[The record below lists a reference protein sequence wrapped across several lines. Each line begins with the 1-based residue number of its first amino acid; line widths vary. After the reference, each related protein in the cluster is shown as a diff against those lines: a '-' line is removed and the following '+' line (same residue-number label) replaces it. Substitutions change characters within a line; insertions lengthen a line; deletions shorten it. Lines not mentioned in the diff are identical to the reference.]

1 MAWKDKFYKKENKKT
16 TGFTMVELV
25 VAIAILGI
33 IIAIALP
40 TVNSIQVKNEKKK
53 YVSYEE
59 SIISSAK
66 LYIDSYGEDKFNKR
80 DLNTQCASI
89 KFEELK
95 SRNLLKSYNL
105 DGVECTGTGDDIAAY
120 VVREESGNYKY
131 YPTIV
136 CKKNG
141 EEVVYQTTFTIPTV
155 CKNIDN
161 NKIAQIKNVPSCISN
176 SSDARLTLVVDSDE
190 NKRIVELGYSLIDSV
205 SSDNQG
211 LIKKL
216 EYTKI
221 DDLNNLANISL
232 YFADKIVQEEENK
245 NYKLVLKYRYAD
257 SDYQYEVLSKTI
269 AVNYTKPQIKVIAKK
284 YDSNIDIKNIKQY
297 DDYKNNKW
305 TNKNVYVT
313 ATAADACGK
322 KIDVILPDG
331 SSKEKVE
338 TNVIAEEQEV
348 KTQELAFKTKY
359 GNDKIAEKKFSVK
372 IDKEKPLCDVT
383 GGSDT
388 WINKMSKTTSRTIKA
403 TCDDGKGSGCK
414 TASFSKTYS
423 DNIDTTTA
431 GAKGNNIGGEVEDKA
446 GNKSNC
452 AANQTVKIDK
462 DPPTCNVAGGSN
474 TWINK
479 SSKTASR
486 TITATCSDTGGSGCK
501 TASFSKTYSNN
512 IDTTTAGAKGVGKG
526 GTVEDKA
533 GNKSSCGANQTVR
546 IDKTPPTCNVV
557 GGSNTWINKS
567 SKTASRTIT
576 ATCSDTGGSG
586 CKTAS
591 FSKTYSNNID
601 TTTAGAKGVGKGGTV
616 EDKAGNKSSCGANQT
631 VKIDKE
637 PPKFVKKI
645 NMGTCD
651 ITDDHGYYKFGYT
664 FTDNLSGISITNA
677 YFKYCY
683 QIEEGE
689 KFPGNTCSD
698 NGYGNAT
705 YNWDNANDGALSG
718 KFLSG
723 VSICLSRKS
732 VVEVIKADLKICD
745 RAGNCSTKKA
755 SYTPPKNKCNTLKP
769 WPCAD

>member
-16 TGFTMVELV
+16 TGFTLVELV

-40 TVNSIQVKNEKKK
+40 TVNSIQAKNEKKK

-95 SRNLLKSYNL
+95 SLNLLKSYNL
-105 DGVECTGTGDDIAAY
+105 DRVECAGTGDDIVAY

-141 EEVVYQTTFTIPTV
+141 EEVVYQTAYTVPTV

-161 NKIAQIKNVPSCISN
+161 NKIAQINNVPSCISN
-176 SSDARLTLVVDSDE
+176 SSDARLTLTVDSDE
-190 NKRIVELGYSLIDSV
+190 NKRIVELWYSLIDSV

-211 LIKKL
+211 LIKKM

-232 YFADKIVQEEENK
+232 SFADKIVQKEENK

-257 SDYQYEVLSKTI
+257 SDYQYEVLNKTI
-269 AVNYTKPQIKVIAKK
+269 AVNYAKPQIKVVAKK
-284 YDSNIDIKNIKQY
+284 YDSNINIKNIKQY
-297 DDYKNNKW
+297 DDYKNNTW

-313 ATAADACGK
+313 ATATDACGK
-322 KIDVILPDG
+322 KIDVILPDD
-331 SSKEKVE
+331 SFKEKVE
-338 TNVIAEEQEV
+338 TNVIAEDQEV
-348 KTQELAFKTKY
+348 KIQELTFKTKY

-388 WINKMSKTTSRTIKA
+388 WINKTSKPTSRTIKA

-423 DNIDTTTA
+423 DNIDTKTA

-452 AANQTVKIDK
+452 AANLTVRIDK
-462 DPPTCNVAGGSN
+462 DPPTCKVTGGNNTWINKTSESTSRTITAVCSDTGGSGCKKTSFSKIYSKNINTEVAGAKGDGKGGTVEDKAGNKSSCKANQTVRIDKTPPTCNVTGGSN

-479 SSKTASR
+479 TSETTSR
-486 TITATCSDTGGSGCK
+486 TITAACSDTGGSGCK

-512 IDTTTAGAKGVGKG
+512 IDTEIAGAKGVGKG

-533 GNKSSCGANQTVR
+533 GNKSSC
-546 IDKTPPTCNVV
+546 K
-557 GGSNTWINKS
+557 
-567 SKTASRTIT
+567 
-576 ATCSDTGGSG
+576 
-586 CKTAS
+586 
-591 FSKTYSNNID
+591 
-601 TTTAGAKGVGKGGTV
+601 
-616 EDKAGNKSSCGANQT
+616 ANQT

-637 PPKFVKKI
+637 PPKFVGKI
-645 NMGTCD
+645 NMDTCD

-664 FTDNLSGISITNA
+664 FTDDLSGISITNA

-683 QIEEGE
+683 QIKKGEG
-689 KFPGNTCSD
+689 FPGNTCSN

-732 VVEVIKADLKICD
+732 AVEVIKADLKICD
-745 RAGNCSTKKA
+745 IAGNCSTKKA
-755 SYTPPKNKCNTLKP
+755 SYTPPKNKCDTLKP

>member
-1 MAWKDKFYKKENKKT
+1 MVAWKDKFYNKENKKT
-16 TGFTMVELV
+16 TGFTLIELV

-33 IIAIALP
+33 IITIALP
-40 TVNSIQVKNEKKK
+40 VVNGIQVKNEKKK

-131 YPTIV
+131 YPTII

-141 EEVVYQTTFTIPTV
+141 EEVVYQTTFTVPTV

-161 NKIAQIKNVPSCISN
+161 NKIAQIRNVPSCISN
-176 SSDARLTLVVDSDE
+176 SNDAKLTLAVDSDE

-232 YFADKIVQEEENK
+232 SFADKIVQKEENK

-269 AVNYTKPQIKVIAKK
+269 AVNYIKPQIKVIAKK

-297 DDYKNNKW
+297 DDYKNNTW

-313 ATAADACGK
+313 ATATDACGK
-322 KIDVILPDG
+322 KIDIILSDG

-338 TNVIAEEQEV
+338 TNVIAEDQKV
-348 KTQELAFKTKY
+348 KTQKLAFKTKY

-372 IDKEKPLCDVT
+372 IDKEKPLCGITVSGTKGDNDWYTSDVRL
-383 GGSDT
+383 D
-388 WINKMSKTTSRTIKA
+388 MSKDDKNGSGIAGAILTTSDKPSYNGTILTGKQTDNTKKQKWYGYIKNNA
-403 TCDDGKGSGCK
+403 GRVNTCDITLK
-414 TASFSKTYS
+414 
-423 DNIDTTTA
+423 
-431 GAKGNNIGGEVEDKA
+431 V
-446 GNKSNC
+446 
-452 AANQTVKIDK
+452 DK
-462 DPPTCNVAGGSN
+462 DPP
-474 TWINK
+474 
-479 SSKTASR
+479 
-486 TITATCSDTGGSGCK
+486 
-501 TASFSKTYSNN
+501 
-512 IDTTTAGAKGVGKG
+512 
-526 GTVEDKA
+526 
-533 GNKSSCGANQTVR
+533 
-546 IDKTPPTCNVV
+546 
-557 GGSNTWINKS
+557 
-567 SKTASRTIT
+567 
-576 ATCSDTGGSG
+576 
-586 CKTAS
+586 
-591 FSKTYSNNID
+591 
-601 TTTAGAKGVGKGGTV
+601 
-616 EDKAGNKSSCGANQT
+616 
-631 VKIDKE
+631 
-637 PPKFVKKI
+637 KFVEKLD
-645 NMGTCD
+645 MTTCG
-651 ITDDHGYYKFGYT
+651 ITNDHGYYKFGYT
-664 FTDNLSGISITNA
+664 FTDNLSGISTNNA

-689 KFPGNTCSD
+689 QFSGNTCSN

-723 VSICLSRKS
+723 ASICLSRKS
-732 VVEVIKADLKICD
+732 TVKVIKTDLKICD

-755 SYTPPKNKCNTLKP
+755 SYIPPKNKCDTLKP
-769 WPCAD
+769 WPCAN

>member
-1 MAWKDKFYKKENKKT
+1 MVAWKDKFYNKENKKT
-16 TGFTMVELV
+16 TGFTLVELV

-33 IIAIALP
+33 IITIALP
-40 TVNSIQVKNEKKK
+40 VVNGIQVKNEKKK

-131 YPTIV
+131 YPTII

-141 EEVVYQTTFTIPTV
+141 EEVVYQTTFTVPTV

-161 NKIAQIKNVPSCISN
+161 NKIAQIRNVPSCISN
-176 SSDARLTLVVDSDE
+176 SNDAKLTLAVDSDE

-232 YFADKIVQEEENK
+232 SFADKIVQKEENK
-245 NYKLVLKYRYAD
+245 NYKLVLKYRYVD

-269 AVNYTKPQIKVIAKK
+269 TVNYIKPQIKVIAKK

-297 DDYKNNKW
+297 DDYKNNTW

-313 ATAADACGK
+313 ATATDACGK
-322 KIDVILPDG
+322 KIDIILSDG

-338 TNVIAEEQEV
+338 TNVIAEDQKV
-348 KTQELAFKTKY
+348 KTQKLAFKTKY

-372 IDKEKPLCDVT
+372 IDKEKPLCGITVSGTKGDNDWYTSDVRLDMSKDDKNGSGIAGAILTTSDKPSYNGTIVT
-383 GGSDT
+383 GNQT
-388 WINKMSKTTSRTIKA
+388 
-403 TCDDGKGSGCK
+403 
-414 TASFSKTYS
+414 
-423 DNIDTTTA
+423 DNTKKQNWY
-431 GAKGNNIGGEVEDKA
+431 GYVKDKA
-446 GNKSNC
+446 GNVNECYKTIKVDKNSPTCSISASGTKGDNNWYTSNVKLTMTNGTSTSGI
-452 AANQTVKIDK
+452 AGYKLTTSKTPSYNKKNLTAKQTDNTKKQKWYGYIKNNAGRVNTCDITLKVDK
-462 DPPTCNVAGGSN
+462 DPP
-474 TWINK
+474 
-479 SSKTASR
+479 
-486 TITATCSDTGGSGCK
+486 
-501 TASFSKTYSNN
+501 
-512 IDTTTAGAKGVGKG
+512 
-526 GTVEDKA
+526 
-533 GNKSSCGANQTVR
+533 
-546 IDKTPPTCNVV
+546 
-557 GGSNTWINKS
+557 
-567 SKTASRTIT
+567 
-576 ATCSDTGGSG
+576 
-586 CKTAS
+586 
-591 FSKTYSNNID
+591 
-601 TTTAGAKGVGKGGTV
+601 
-616 EDKAGNKSSCGANQT
+616 
-631 VKIDKE
+631 
-637 PPKFVKKI
+637 KFVEKLD
-645 NMGTCD
+645 MTTCG
-651 ITDDHGYYKFGYT
+651 ITNDHGYYKFGYT
-664 FTDNLSGISITNA
+664 FTDNLSGISTNNA

-689 KFPGNTCSD
+689 QFSGNTCSN

-732 VVEVIKADLKICD
+732 AVEVIKADLKICD

-755 SYTPPKNKCNTLKP
+755 SYTPPKNKCDTLKP